1 MTETS
6 KRAYSSDLRADQARR
21 TRKQIV
27 DAAAVLFAEQGF
39 AGTTV
44 DAIARA
50 AGVSR
55 KTVFTAVPGGKTE
68 LLKLAYDFTL
78 AGDDEPVPMV
88 AREGI
93 QSLIKEPDPYRRMVA
108 YARFVT
114 QNGSRIAPLYLALRG
129 AAEVDPE
136 ARKLYQRWEAE
147 RRMAMLNGPIPTL
160 IADGALRSDIT
171 PDEAADILSVL
182 VMPSTYHQL
191 VTLGGWTDAR
201 FSDWLGQTICTLLL
215 EPAPTNLPSGPSDF
229 RPQ

>member
-6 KRAYSSDLRADQARR
+6 KRAYSSDLRTEQARR

-44 DAIARA
+44 DAIAKA

-78 AGDDEPVPMV
+78 AGDDEPVPMI

-93 QSLIKEPDPYRRMVA
+93 QSLIREPDPYRQMRA
-108 YARFVT
+108 YARFITTTGRGSPRSTWPCVARPRSILRPGT
-114 QNGSRIAPLYLALRG
+114 STSGGKANGGSP
-129 AAEVDPE
+129 
-136 ARKLYQRWEAE
+136 
-147 RRMAMLNGPIPTL
+147 
-160 IADGALRSDIT
+160 
-171 PDEAADILSVL
+171 
-182 VMPSTYHQL
+182 
-191 VTLGGWTDAR
+191 
-201 FSDWLGQTICTLLL
+201 C
-215 EPAPTNLPSGPSDF
+215 
-229 RPQ
+229 

>member
-6 KRAYSSDLRADQARR
+6 KRAYSSDLRTEQARR

-44 DAIARA
+44 DAIAKA

-78 AGDDEPVPMV
+78 AGDDEPVPMI

-93 QSLIKEPDPYRRMVA
+93 QSLIREPDPYRQMRA
-108 YARFVT
+108 YARFIT
-114 QNGSRIAPLYLALRG
+114 DNGSRIAPLYLALRG

-136 ARKLYQRWEAE
+136 ARNLYLRWEGE
-147 RRMAMLNGPIPTL
+147 RRFAMLNGPIPGL
-160 IADGALRSDIT
+160 IAAGALRSDVT
-171 PDEAADILSVL
+171 PDEAADILSLL
-182 VMPSTYHQL
+182 VMPSIYHQF
-191 VTLGGWTDAR
+191 VTQGGWTDER

-215 EPAPTNLPSGPSDF
+215 KPAPTDAPPDQGS
-229 RPQ
+229 